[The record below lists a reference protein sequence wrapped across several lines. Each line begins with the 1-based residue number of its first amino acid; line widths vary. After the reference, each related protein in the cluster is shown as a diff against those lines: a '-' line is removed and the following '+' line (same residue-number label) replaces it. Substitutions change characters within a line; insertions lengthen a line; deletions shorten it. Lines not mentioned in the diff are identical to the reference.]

1 VIQPFEHVSSTDY
14 AQSQSQSCQQ
24 PSYLHPISVKLRNRQ
39 MLKTDIPYI
48 ACKGFENSQTAVAGI
63 IALQNPDF
71 NLPAF
76 QLPAKEKNSGKQ
88 HLVNLASRVGMV
100 ARDNI

>member
-1 VIQPFEHVSSTDY
+1 
-14 AQSQSQSCQQ
+14 
-24 PSYLHPISVKLRNRQ
+24 

-48 ACKGFENSQTAVAGI
+48 ACKGFESSQRAVAGI
-63 IALQNPDF
+63 IALPNPDF
-71 NLPAF
+71 NVPAI
-76 QLPAKEKNSGKQ
+76 QRPTKEKNSGKQ